1 MRGLAMGLAPRLA
14 PRLAA
19 VAMMA
24 RPPAEPPPT
33 LSTGLL
39 VVDGAVCV
47 LYSLS
52 ASISHLFTS
61 GEYLSQSLFVTA
73 QDMGERTASNRPS
86 MPAAIVSPP
95 CRDRSRL
102 GSGV

>member
-14 PRLAA
+14 PLAP
-19 VAMMA
+19 VLMMA
-24 RPPAEPPPT
+24 PPPAEPPPT
-33 LSTGLL
+33 ISTGLL
-39 VVDGAVCV
+39 AVDGAVCV

-73 QDMGERTASNRPS
+73 QDMGERTASNRPPS